1 MPLRDWLRSCAKS
14 SLPHLPFDKNIMY
27 DITPIHTTRGCLSYI
42 VSDPETK
49 EAALIDPS
57 QEAGP
62 DTYADILREKNL
74 TLRYILETHTH
85 ADHISSARE
94 LREALGGKIAMHAAS
109 PLPSKDIPLEDGMIL
124 PLGGGTI
131 EVLATPGH
139 TDESVTYRVPG
150 AVFTGDALL
159 IGGTGR
165 TDFQRGDS
173 AALYESLWQ
182 KLMRLPE
189 DTIVH
194 PAHNY
199 EGRTASTI
207 GEEKRENPRLK
218 LEKEE
223 FIATLD
229 AHHPPLPDLFD
240 TAVPKNSH

>member
-1 MPLRDWLRSCAKS
+1 
-14 SLPHLPFDKNIMY
+14 MY
-27 DITPIHTTRGCLSYI
+27 DITPIHTSRGCLSYI
-42 VSDPETK
+42 VADPVTR
-49 EAALIDPS
+49 EAAIIDPS

-62 DTYADILREKNL
+62 DAYGDILKEKGL
-74 TLRYILETHTH
+74 ELRYILETHTH

-94 LREALGGKIAMHAAS
+94 LRGLFGGKIAMHESS
-109 PLPSKDIPLEDGMIL
+109 PLPSKDIALEDGAAL

-139 TDESVTYRVPG
+139 TDESVTYRIPE

-165 TDFQRGDS
+165 TDFQRGSS
-173 AALYESLWQ
+173 ADLYESLWQ

-189 DTIVH
+189 ETIVH

-207 GEEKRENPRLK
+207 GEEKRENPRLR

-223 FIATLD
+223 FIAALD
-229 AHHPPLPDLFD
+229 AHHPPRPDLFD
-240 TAVPKNSH
+240 TAVPENSH

>member
-1 MPLRDWLRSCAKS
+1 
-14 SLPHLPFDKNIMY
+14 MY
-27 DITPIHTTRGCLSYI
+27 DIIPIHTTRGCLSYI
-42 VSDPETK
+42 VSDPVTQ
-49 EAALIDPS
+49 EAAIIDPS
-57 QEAGP
+57 QEAEP
-62 DTYADILREKNL
+62 DTYADILKEKDL

-94 LREALGGKIAMHAAS
+94 LRETLGGKIAMHAAS
-109 PLPSKDIPLEDGMIL
+109 PLPSKDISLEDGMLL

-150 AVFTGDALL
+150 AIFTGDALL
-159 IGGTGR
+159 IGGIGR
-165 TDFQRGDS
+165 TDFQRGNS

-207 GEEKRENPRLK
+207 GEEKRENPRLQM
-218 LEKEE
+218 ERET

-240 TAVPKNSH
+240 TAVPQNSH